1 MKDDQD
7 LEQYKEGPGARVT
20 GETAERLDPVLSA
33 AVARFIRRLEDIDSQ
48 STGPQ
53 ANAEVLAAATTEAM
67 TEMHRA
73 CEEFEQRA
81 GHDAMV
87 IRHAQAAFRE
97 KTQRIFSAS
106 YFNRARVWP
115 QGYQGD
121 YLMLE
126 YLYNNVPGSSGL
138 GYFLNKYLL
147 ATTLA
152 EAVRQ
157 RKTTLEGLLKT
168 ELKGRKQARVLDIA
182 CGSCREIGELTPDV
196 LGSAAAITC
205 VDADQD
211 ALDFSSASLS
221 RTGLVPNHVE
231 FRKYNALKMVNHEKN
246 LKEFGMQD
254 VIYSVGLFDYLRDDV
269 LIRLFEALYRL
280 LNSGGVLITSLKD
293 SRRYSTFIYHWVIDW
308 NGFLQRTEA
317 HMWEL
322 FRRAGIPK
330 TAIEATREQS
340 GVIIFFKILK
350 GS

>member
-1 MKDDQD
+1 MKNDQHV
-7 LEQYKEGPGARVT
+7 EQYKEDPGARVA
-20 GETAERLDPVLSA
+20 GETADRLDSALSA
-33 AVARFIRRLEDIDSQ
+33 SVARFIKRLEDIESQ
-48 STGPQ
+48 SSRPE

-67 TEMHRA
+67 TEIHRA
-73 CEEFEQRA
+73 CEEFERRV
-81 GHDAMV
+81 GHDATV
-87 IRHAQAAFRE
+87 IRHAQAAFRV

-126 YLYNNVPGSSGL
+126 YLYNNVPGSSGV
-138 GYFLNKYLL
+138 GYFLNRYLL

-157 RKTTLEGLLKT
+157 RKKSLEGLLKT
-168 ELKGRKQARVLDIA
+168 ELKSRKEARILDIA
-182 CGSCREIGELTPDV
+182 CGSCREIGEIAPDV
-196 LGSAAAITC
+196 LGSGARITC

-211 ALDFSSASLS
+211 ALDFSSASLL
-221 RTGLVPNHVE
+221 RTGLVPGHVE

-246 LKEFGMQD
+246 LKEFGMKD

-322 FRRAGIPK
+322 FRQAGIPK

-340 GVIIFFKILK
+340 GVIIFFTILK
-350 GS
+350 ES